1 MKKTSYYLLTA
12 LSIAALS
19 SCVKEMT
26 PEEIT
31 SGQSRTYTIELAPT
45 TRTDITAEGK
55 TVWKAGDKILLTDG
69 TEKDTV
75 VVSATDDGKAF
86 ATIESCMAGTEV
98 FAIYPATAAAAEPV
112 VDGKVNVVV
121 PADQSGLFAD
131 ANIAVAKVSDYKF
144 QMKNATAVMKVSTPA
159 DGLFV
164 VFNASGDALAG
175 NIAVSF
181 AEDGTITTEASGT
194 NGIITCEAPTADV
207 YYVAVA
213 AGTYKAGFSI
223 MAVDGATGDFQT
235 KATTAD
241 KSLSINDLA
250 DLGVIGDDMSG
261 FAGAGS
267 EGDPYKITSI
277 GEMIALAN
285 STNIGNDYA
294 GKYFKVMNDISGVSL
309 PVGYY
314 NAATKIDYYFK
325 GNFDGDNHTITLDL
339 DGAKCKT
346 ASYVAL
352 FGELGPGAS
361 IKNVTVEGIV
371 NSPSG
376 SCVGGIGG
384 CVNAGADGISFTN
397 CHNKATVNGKDQVG
411 GIVGFADNGAADA
424 LSFTDCSNSGSI
436 TASAYYAGGIA
447 GYLSAGYKK
456 TLVNCVNSA
465 SISASNGVGGVVG
478 YGQYVNL
485 SNCNNSGEITAT
497 STAATGCQFSFNN
510 KAYATGTS
518 GKDNLVAAG
527 GVAGALQN
535 EGAFNCTNSGN
546 VSGPF
551 KVGGVMGVSYWA
563 TANACRNDGDVVA
576 TVSVASSN
584 PASQTH
590 FVYGSVAGGIV
601 GWTHTQGNFINCV
614 NNGSVKGKGNI
625 AGIVGYYYVGGQN
638 KVGRI
643 TGCVN
648 NGDIISEGAYVG
660 GVAGINPATGGI
672 CGTLSVWSNGSTYTA
687 PVDKCVN
694 NGKIST
700 NGICAGGIV
709 GKLHTGYSGSVQ
721 SISNCQNTAEV
732 SAQYYVGGM
741 VGLAY
746 GAYKQTVTIK
756 NCSNTGLILG
766 NRPTDGGECAG
777 GILGASH
784 LQNNNATY
792 NHTIN
797 IYNCFNSGDVLYEIA
812 AHVKPYS
819 GGICGRWE
827 YLNPAATNGAVLNCV
842 NYGFV
847 GPKDHSKP
855 LEGALMRLGT
865 LVGSLEVAGKTDYSY
880 FQLGVSDETVA
891 AFGTSSAA
899 AGANVSS
906 YDDIGELSSVITV
919 NEVPCTTAID
929 ALNQWVLGNG
939 TSYLNW
945 QEGARGPEFATA
957 E

>member
-1 MKKTSYYLLTA
+1 MKKIFNY
-12 LSIAALS
+12 SIAVIAAVAAV
-19 SCVKEMT
+19 SCAKEL
-26 PEEIT
+26 EIEQT
-31 SGQSRTYTIELAPT
+31 GNVSGQENKIVFTLPASKT
-45 TRTDITAEGK
+45 TLDEGK
-55 TVWKAGDKILLTDG
+55 TVWVAGDKILITDG
-69 TEKDTV
+69 TTQETLIV
-75 VVSATDDGKAF
+75 PEASDGKN
-86 ATIESCMAGTEV
+86 TVELTTTLSGKLY
-98 FAIYPATAAAAEPV
+98 AIYPVAAAASTPV
-112 VDGKVNVVV
+112 EEGQVSLVVPGNQDGTFASANICAAVSENYQMAMRNVTAVVSVYAAIGVDG
-121 PADQSGLFAD
+121 L
-131 ANIAVAKVSDYKF
+131 
-144 QMKNATAVMKVSTPA
+144 
-159 DGLFV
+159 
-164 VFNASGDALAG
+164 VFSAPGDALSGSFTVDLSGSDPVITKKSTTGVISVDAAG
-175 NIAVSF
+175 GDN
-181 AEDGTITTEASGT
+181 T
-194 NGIITCEAPTADV
+194 
-207 YYVAVA
+207 YYVAVIP
-213 AGTYKAGFSI
+213 GTYKAGFSLT
-223 MAVDGATGDFQT
+223 ALNLAGEFET
-235 KATTAD
+235 KTTTAE
-241 KSLSINDLA
+241 KSLAVNQLA
-250 DLGVIGDDMSG
+250 DMGEIGDEMNG
-261 FAGAGS
+261 LAGDGS
-267 EGDPYKITSI
+267 EGDPFQINN
-277 GEMIALAN
+277 LAELTAFAYSVNLGN
-285 STNIGNDYA
+285 SYE
-294 GKYFKVMNDISGVSL
+294 GKFLKVINDIEGGL
-309 PVGYY
+309 TIPVGTY
-314 NAATKIDYYFK
+314 ADKVDYYFR
-325 GNFDGDNHTITLDL
+325 GNFDGNGKTITLAL
-339 DGAKCKT
+339 DGANCK
-346 ASYVAL
+346 SNDYVGL
-352 FGELGPGAS
+352 FGEIGPGAT
-361 IKNVTVEGIV
+361 IKDVTVDGFV
-371 NSPSG
+371 TSPSG

-584 PASQTH
+584 PSSQTN
-590 FVYGSVAGGIV
+590 FVYGSVAGGIA

-625 AGIVGYYYVGGQN
+625 AGIVGYYYVGALN
-638 KVGRI
+638 KVGKI

-648 NGDIISEGAYVG
+648 NGEITSEGAYVG

-687 PVDKCVN
+687 PVSNCEN

-709 GKLHTGYSGSVQ
+709 GKLHTAYNGSLQ
-721 SISNCQNTAEV
+721 SVSNCQNKSEV
-732 SAQYYVGGM
+732 SAQYYVGGI
-741 VGLAY
+741 VGFAY
-746 GAYKQTVTIK
+746 GAYKQTVDIK
-756 NCSNTGLILG
+756 NCSNSGNLLG

-777 GILGASH
+777 GIIGASH
-784 LQNNNATY
+784 LQNDDSKY
-792 NHTIN
+792 NQTIN
-797 IYNCFNSGDVLYEIA
+797 VYNCYNAGEVLYDVA
-812 AHVKPYS
+812 DHVKPYT

-827 YLNPAATNGAVLNCV
+827 KLTNASTNGSILNCV

-865 LVGSLEVAGKTDYSY
+865 LVGSLEVAGKADYSY

-899 AGANVSS
+899 AGANVTS
-906 YDDIGELSSVITV
+906 YDENGDLSTIIIVNGVDCYTV
-919 NEVPCTTAID
+919 ID
-929 ALNQWVLGNG
+929 ALNQWSTQGGDL
-939 TSYLNW
+939 YYQW
-945 QEGARGPEFATA
+945 KEGAKGPVFIK
-957 E
+957 